1 MQDLGSPTHYSED
14 LARELEK
21 VYQGTETTLCLSFG
35 PEVLSDSIT
44 KEVRVPRRGVP
55 DLRVQGAQG
64 DATERPLRDQVILRP
79 GHS

>member
-1 MQDLGSPTHYSED
+1 MQDLGSPTHYSGD

-21 VYQGTETTLCLSFG
+21 VYQGTETTPFG
-35 PEVLSDSIT
+35 PEVLSDSLR
-44 KEVRVPRRGVP
+44 KEVRVSRRGVP
-55 DLRVQGAQG
+55 DLRVQGVQG

>member
-21 VYQGTETTLCLSFG
+21 VYQGTETTPLG
-35 PEVLSDSIT
+35 PEVLSDSLR
-44 KEVRVPRRGVP
+44 KEFRVSRRGVP